1 MLWLLII
8 AGGSVALAFFLLME
22 IATQPAR
29 ERTGSI
35 RRAAGYGKNR
45 VISTSSSVLDDGK
58 FKDRA
63 LVPMMTGL
71 ARGVLRI
78 TPRASVETVSNKLL
92 RAGLNR
98 KFSPTGYLA
107 SKAILCFVG
116 FVGGQVFAN
125 LGGALAGKALLLGI
139 VFAIVGFMVPDVFV
153 TLKTRTRK
161 EILRAEL
168 PDALDLLAVSV
179 EAGLGFDGA
188 ISKLTEHM
196 QGPLADEFALALGE
210 MRIGESRQNALT
222 KMMHRVDTPELS
234 AFVRAIIQADVLGIS
249 LGRILKVQANDTR
262 QRRQLAAEERAMK
275 APIKMLFPT
284 VIFIFPAMF
293 VVILGPAFMNL
304 SELF

>member
-1 MLWLLII
+1 M
-8 AGGSVALAFFLLME
+8 S
-22 IATQPAR
+22 
-29 ERTGSI
+29 SI
-35 RRAAGYGKNR
+35 RRAAGYGKTR
-45 VISTSSSVLDDGK
+45 AVSSSTVLDDGT

-63 LVPMMTGL
+63 LLPMKTGL
-71 ARGVLRI
+71 ARAVLRI
-78 TPRASVETVSNKLL
+78 TPRANVETVTNKLL

-98 KFSPTGYLA
+98 KVSPTGYLA
-107 SKAILCFVG
+107 SKAVLGLLG
-116 FVGGQVFAN
+116 FIGGQVFASV
-125 LGGALAGKALLLGI
+125 GGALASKALLLGV
-139 VFAIVGFMVPDVFV
+139 VFAIVGFMLPDVVV
-153 TLKTRTRK
+153 TLKTRGRK

-196 QGPLADEFALALGE
+196 DGPLADEFALALGE

-222 KMMHRVDTPELS
+222 KMMKRVDTPELS
-234 AFVRAIIQADVLGIS
+234 AFVRAIIQADQLGIS
-249 LGRILKVQANDTR
+249 LGRILKVQAGDTR
-262 QRRQLAAEERAMK
+262 TRRQLAAEERAMK

-293 VVILGPAFMNL
+293 IVILGPAFMNL